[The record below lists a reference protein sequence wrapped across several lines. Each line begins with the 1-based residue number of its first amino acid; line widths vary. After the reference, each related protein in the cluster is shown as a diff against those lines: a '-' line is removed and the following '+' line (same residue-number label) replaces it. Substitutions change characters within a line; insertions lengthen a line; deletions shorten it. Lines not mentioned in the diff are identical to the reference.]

1 LSSRTT
7 LIVLVISVTINL
19 LVAGAIIGHLLK
31 GGPAPRFPNH
41 LGQVLEDID
50 PQQQANMK
58 QQFRKFRRDGRDL
71 HQTMRQQQRSLSTI
85 ILQDPFNEEATRVG
99 FEKLRVTGN
108 NVQAHMHDQMI
119 LAMKNLSA
127 EDRTK
132 LIRRLLRSRRGEG
145 PPRHTPQ
152 DQQELRQESGTP

>member
-1 LSSRTT
+1 MSSRTT

-71 HQTMRQQQRSLSTI
+71 HQTM
-85 ILQDPFNEEATRVG
+85 
-99 FEKLRVTGN
+99 
-108 NVQAHMHDQMI
+108 
-119 LAMKNLSA
+119 
-127 EDRTK
+127 
-132 LIRRLLRSRRGEG
+132 
-145 PPRHTPQ
+145 
-152 DQQELRQESGTP
+152 